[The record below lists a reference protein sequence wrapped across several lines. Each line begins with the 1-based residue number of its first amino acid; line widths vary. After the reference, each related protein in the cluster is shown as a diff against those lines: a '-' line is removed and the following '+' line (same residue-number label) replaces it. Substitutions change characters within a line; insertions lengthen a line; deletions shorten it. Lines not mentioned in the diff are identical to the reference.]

1 MFVWAKEK
9 PRKASVLVHL
19 LKKEK
24 NLPESIGGFVYLFSS
39 VDHILM
45 EKQLNISQCCKL
57 ILALLHILVTL

>member
-19 LKKEK
+19 L
-24 NLPESIGGFVYLFSS
+24 PELIGGFVYLFSS

-57 ILALLHILVTL
+57 ILALLHMLVTL

>member
-1 MFVWAKEK
+1 MFVWEKEK

-19 LKKEK
+19 LKK
-24 NLPESIGGFVYLFSS
+24 NLPELIGGFVYLFSS

-57 ILALLHILVTL
+57 ILALLHMLVTL

>member
-1 MFVWAKEK
+1 MFVWEKEK

-19 LKKEK
+19 LKKK
-24 NLPESIGGFVYLFSS
+24 NLPELIGGFVYLFSS

-57 ILALLHILVTL
+57 ILALLHMLVTL